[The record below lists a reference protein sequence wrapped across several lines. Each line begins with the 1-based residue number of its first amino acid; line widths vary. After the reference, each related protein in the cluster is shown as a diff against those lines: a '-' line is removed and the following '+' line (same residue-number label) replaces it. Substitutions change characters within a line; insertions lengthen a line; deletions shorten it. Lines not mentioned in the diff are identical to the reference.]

1 MQNSNTFR
9 RHTNTSCC
17 RTQIHFTGTDKYSIH
32 APRQLCLLQRN
43 WNSCLRLSV
52 FFIKL
57 VSRFLFEPLDAM
69 QKFKLDLSK
78 DFAQDD
84 KMPHFGRFCGVCS
97 ARVCFC
103 LPYVARGARSGLVW
117 RSPPYGELQKFTSG
131 DICDRLCPTLPEGSF
146 PEISNS
152 IKDLSKMLTQ
162 NSM

>member
-57 VSRFLFEPLDAM
+57 VSWVKPILIWTTKCNAKM
-69 QKFKLDLSK
+69 QVGLI
-78 DFAQDD
+78 Q
-84 KMPHFGRFCGVCS
+84 RFCPGWQNATFWAFLWRVLCACLLLFTLRCTRCELGSSLEVSTLWIVAKVHFWWYLWS
-97 ARVCFC
+97 AWFNF
-103 LPYVARGARSGLVW
+103 GW
-117 RSPPYGELQKFTSG
+117 R
-131 DICDRLCPTLPEGSF
+131 I
-146 PEISNS
+146 ISW
-152 IKDLSKMLTQ
+152 DQ
-162 NSM
+162 